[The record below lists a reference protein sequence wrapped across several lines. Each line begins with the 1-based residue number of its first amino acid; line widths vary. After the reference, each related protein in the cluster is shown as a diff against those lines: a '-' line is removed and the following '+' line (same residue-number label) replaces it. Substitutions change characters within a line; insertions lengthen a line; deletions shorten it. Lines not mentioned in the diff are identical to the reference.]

1 MKKST
6 FDDAAINHKSLVEH
20 IVEKIEQ
27 QIMDGALKP
36 GERIVEAALCKK
48 LNISRSPLR
57 EACRILESQ
66 GYVVRLPRKGVFVA
80 QVSPQEAEDIC
91 RIRANLESLATYLA
105 VKKMSPETLKEM
117 KALHRRMIKLAKTG
131 SLE

>member
-1 MKKST
+1 MKKQS
-6 FDDAAINHKSLVEH
+6 FDDAAINHKSQVEH

-27 QIMDGALKP
+27 QMIGGTLKP

-57 EACRILESQ
+57 EACRIMESQ
-66 GYVVRLPRKGVFVA
+66 GYVVRIPRKEVFVA

-91 RIRANLESLATYLA
+91 RIGANLESFATYLA
-105 VKKMSPETLKEM
+105 VKRMDPETLKQRFLKYEN
-117 KALHRRMIKLAKTG
+117 IC
-131 SLE
+131 